1 MTDMLYPFLYAGG
14 SGLDTLMED
23 VRRSTAEKVRDIVRL
38 REAVLEEYG
47 ADLADCAARM
57 ADAFRS
63 GGRLFT
69 FGNGG
74 SSTDAQDVAALFLN
88 PGGAA
93 SPNPGGAARPLP
105 ALALTTDVAVV
116 TALSNDVGFEV
127 VFARQLAAFGRP
139 GDIAL
144 ALSTS
149 GNSDN
154 LIAALRRRRGGDGDG
169 RPRRIHRRADGGAA
183 GPAPPVRRPVV
194 VGAPDPGGADDDLP
208 RAVGADAAGAHTGG
222 RLMCLAIPGEIV
234 EIMPD
239 RPLATVDVTGVRRA
253 VNIALLDGER
263 LAVGDWVLIH
273 VGFAMSRIDEAEA
286 KATLRMLEG
295 VGAAYDEEIDALRES
310 GIG

>member
-47 ADLADCAARM
+47 ADLAGCAARM

-93 SPNPGGAARPLP
+93 FLTPGGAARPLP

-154 LIAALRRRRGGDGDG
+154 LIAALREAARRGMVT
-169 RPRRIHRRADGGAA
+169 A
-183 GPAPPVRRPVV
+183 G
-194 VGAPDPGGADDDLP
+194 L
-208 RAVGADAAGAHTGG
+208 AGYTGG
-222 RLMCLAIPGEIV
+222 QMAELPGLHHLFVVPSSSVHRIQEAQTTIYHALW
-234 EIMPD
+234 ELTQ
-239 RPLATVDVTGVRRA
+239 RELTREA
-253 VNIALLDGER
+253 V
-263 LAVGDWVLIH
+263 
-273 VGFAMSRIDEAEA
+273 
-286 KATLRMLEG
+286 
-295 VGAAYDEEIDALRES
+295 
-310 GIG
+310 